1 MTLNNNK
8 VNKALRVYSWII
20 FFIGLLLSFMFG
32 AANLLMGVIIFLGA
46 LLICF
51 ICVVISNMAL
61 TLQEILN
68 ELHSINHRKP

>member
-1 MTLNNNK
+1 MTLDNNK

-20 FFIGLLLSFMFG
+20 FVIGLLLSFMFG
-32 AANLLMGVIIFLGA
+32 AANLLMGVIIFLA
-46 LLICF
+46 TLLICL

-68 ELHSINHRKP
+68 ELHSINHRKN